1 MWILLHSE
9 SMLSF
14 IMPQTSSLW
23 HRSSSFSSHFIDMA
37 QAFATFAIP
46 TVCVCAHTVHK
57 YILWTELIL
66 VQFYI
71 SKGNTLWCDAKSRA
85 RTWPFHE
92 KNVFSLNTEQKMCV
106 NFEQKKKTHKTIPD
120 IAVKTWALHKSNRS
134 ANVGKQENRFALN
147 RVHGEKSKA
156 RKKSAHRETERRSKR
171 KPWSTKTRL

>member
-1 MWILLHSE
+1 MSFELHGYVYCCSLIRLLCTICVLCAVFFFCNSFLAWFVFHSFVCHAFMWILLHSE

-23 HRSSSFSSHFIDMA
+23 HRSSSFFSHFIDMA

-46 TVCVCAHTVHK
+46 TVCVHTVHK

-71 SKGNTLWCDAKSRA
+71 SKGNTLWCDESSA

-92 KNVFSLNTEQKMCV
+92 KYVFSLNT
-106 NFEQKKKTHKTIPD
+106 
-120 IAVKTWALHKSNRS
+120 
-134 ANVGKQENRFALN
+134 
-147 RVHGEKSKA
+147 
-156 RKKSAHRETERRSKR
+156 
-171 KPWSTKTRL
+171 